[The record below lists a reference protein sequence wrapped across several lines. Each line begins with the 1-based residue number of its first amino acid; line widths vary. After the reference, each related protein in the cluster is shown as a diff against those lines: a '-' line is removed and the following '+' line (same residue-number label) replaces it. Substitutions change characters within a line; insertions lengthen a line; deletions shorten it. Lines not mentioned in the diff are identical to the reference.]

1 MAPSLRLTLPIRS
14 PRMQSACLSLLLSCL
29 VFVVFVVVVAYG
41 GDFFFLGGGRWGRG
55 DEHMKNY
62 VH

>member
-14 PRMQSACLSLLLSCL
+14 RRMRSACLSLLLSCL
-29 VFVVFVVVVAYG
+29 FFVVLVVVVAYG
-41 GDFFFLGGGRWGRG
+41 GDFLLGGGWGRG